1 MGLANVIGMGH
12 IKMQPVW
19 LCNRSLPTDISNDKK
34 QLVPS
39 TDVSDVQMDAH
50 GWPLCFQ
57 AKQRDAEKH
66 ETDGGVSLYGS
77 GGSMSGSLDKPV
89 GGTRIR
95 KACIAAEK
103 AKAKETCCATRS
115 EILIACPCVSQVDV

>member
-1 MGLANVIGMGH
+1 MPL
-12 IKMQPVW
+12 
-19 LCNRSLPTDISNDKK
+19 
-34 QLVPS
+34 

-66 ETDGGVSLYGS
+66 ETDGEVSLYGS
-77 GGSMSGSLDKPV
+77 GGSMSGNLDKPV
-89 GGTRIR
+89 GGTRNR

-103 AKAKETCCATRS
+103 AKAKEDTCCATRY
-115 EILIACPCVSQVDV
+115 ELLVACPCVSQVDV